1 MLRFRRITA
10 LLLTAL
16 LAFTVM
22 LPVSAAS
29 ANDALSD
36 TAKWLQKNVTNP
48 VVASIGGEWAVIGLA
63 RSEVNVPQKWYDTYY
78 NNVVDYVKACG
89 GVLHKRKYTEYSR
102 VVLALTAI
110 GKDPTNVAGYDL
122 TAPLNDYDK
131 TVWQGVNGPIWALI
145 ALDSGNY
152 DCSVRQKYIDC
163 ILEKELPQGGWT
175 LAGDATDSDMTG
187 MALQA
192 LANYQDQPKVKAAI
206 ERALAWVSKNQ
217 NADGGFSTY
226 GEATCESTAQILVA
240 LCTLGIDP
248 EDSRFVKNGNS
259 AMDGLLSYYT
269 KGKGFSHLPGGSND
283 GMATEQ
289 AFYALVAADRA
300 ETGKDAL
307 YEMSSKVTF
316 SDIVGHKNQQAI
328 EKLAGKG
335 IINGT
340 GNGTFA
346 PNRTMTRAEFCT
358 IVVKALGIKPLESRV
373 FSDMPSGL
381 WYSGYVGAANSNGIV
396 NGVGNS
402 KFNPNGTITRQ
413 EAATMVVRAAK
424 VLGLNTAAANTDA
437 ALGKFSD
444 STKVASYAKE
454 PLAYCYN
461 SGILEAEA
469 SIQPTKAIL
478 RCEIAQM
485 VYNLL
490 KIAGEL

>member
-1 MLRFRRITA
+1 MLCFRRITA
-10 LLLTAL
+10 LFLTVL
-16 LAFTVM
+16 LAATMM

-29 ANDALSD
+29 AKDTLSD
-36 TAKWLQKNVTNP
+36 TANWLQKHVTAP
-48 VVASIGGEWAVIGLA
+48 TVASIGGEWAVIGLS
-63 RSEVNVPQKWYDTYY
+63 RSDVIVAQKWYDTYY
-78 NNVVDYVKACG
+78 KNVETYVKSCK
-89 GVLHKRKYTEYSR
+89 GVLHSRKYTEYSR

-122 TAPLNDYDK
+122 TAPLNNYDK

-152 DCSVRQKYIDC
+152 TCAVRQKYIDY

-175 LAGDATDSDMTG
+175 LSGTATDSDMTG

-192 LANYQDQPKVKAAI
+192 LANYQDQPKVKAAVQ
-206 ERALAWVSKNQ
+206 RALNWISKNQ

-226 GEATCESTAQILVA
+226 GEATCESTAQIIVA
-240 LCTLGIDP
+240 LCTLGIDL

-259 AMDGLLSYYT
+259 AVDGLLTYYT
-269 KGKGFSHLPGGSND
+269 RSKGFSHVPGGNSD

-300 ETGKDAL
+300 GKGKTAL
-307 YEMSSKVTF
+307 YEMSSKITF
-316 SDIVGHKNQQAI
+316 SDIAGHKNQVAI
-328 EKLAGKG
+328 ENLASMGV
-335 IINGT
+335 INGM
-340 GNGTFA
+340 GNNLFA
-346 PNRTMTRAEFCT
+346 PNQTMTRAQFCT
-358 IVVKALGIKPLESRV
+358 IVVKALNIKPLESRV
-373 FSDMPSGL
+373 FSDVPSGQ
-381 WYSGYVGAANSNGIV
+381 WYSGYVGAANANGIV

-424 VLGLNTAAANTDA
+424 VLGLSTSVANTDA
-437 ALGKFSD
+437 ILNRFSD
-444 STKVASYAKE
+444 SNKVASYAKE
-454 PLAYCYN
+454 PLAYCYH
-461 SGILEAEA
+461 SGILTAEKT
-469 SIQPTKAIL
+469 IQPTKAIL

-490 KIAGEL
+490 KIAGEV